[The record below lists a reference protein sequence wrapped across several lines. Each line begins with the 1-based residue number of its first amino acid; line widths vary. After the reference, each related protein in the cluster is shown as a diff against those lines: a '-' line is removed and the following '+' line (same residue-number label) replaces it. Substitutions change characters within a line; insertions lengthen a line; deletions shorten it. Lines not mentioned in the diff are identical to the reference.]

1 MIDGSTRFSGVAT
14 AADLIERRQRS
25 EFQCRS
31 SHIVTSIAPPWMLCF
46 ILTIEI
52 EVFWL
57 LFAAKI
63 KDTLYVAIKVIH
75 TLHFIVLSVFLSP
88 IYHFCCWNSEPDNL
102 LKAKPELVPSL
113 LTLALNDAITY
124 DKVWSLNGFISLAF
138 GSLCWFRELVQ
149 FVCRPQKLEVQM
161 GLSG

>member
-1 MIDGSTRFSGVAT
+1 MIDGSTSFSGVAT

-31 SHIVTSIAPPWMLCF
+31 TRIVISIAPPLKMLCF
-46 ILTIEI
+46 ILTIKI

-57 LFAAKI
+57 FFAAKI
-63 KDTLYVAIKVIH
+63 KDTLYVAIKVRH
-75 TLHFIVLSVFLSP
+75 PSSLCFPFTYLSLSVA
-88 IYHFCCWNSEPDNL
+88 WNSDPDNL

-113 LTLALNDAITY
+113 LTMALNDAITY

-138 GSLCWFRELVQ
+138 GSLRWFRELVQ
-149 FVCRPQKLEVQM
+149 FFCRPRKLEAQM
-161 GLSG
+161 DLSG